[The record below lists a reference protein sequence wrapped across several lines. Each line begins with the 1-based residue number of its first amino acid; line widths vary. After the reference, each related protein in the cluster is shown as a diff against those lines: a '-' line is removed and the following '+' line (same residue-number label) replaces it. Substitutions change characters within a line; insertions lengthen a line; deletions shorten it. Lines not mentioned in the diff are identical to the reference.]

1 MASAIDA
8 LLAGIPP
15 FASMRAPALAQIAR
29 RSTEIDAPPR
39 TTLYQPGDACTGL
52 YVIVSGRVKLALQD
66 PANQEKVIDL
76 LGPGDFFGQSAV
88 FVDEPHLLAASTLGP
103 AKLVHIAKAAL
114 LSCIRRDREF
124 AYQMLIALNRRL
136 RELISELANAT
147 QLSGTERTIHFL
159 LGEVTDA
166 SADGAA
172 TVTLPAKKRV
182 IASRLDLTQ
191 EHFSRILH
199 DLASTRLIAV
209 DGAKVRIPSLRRLR
223 AYSE

>member
-1 MASAIDA
+1 MAPAIDT
-8 LLAGIPP
+8 LLAGIPL
-15 FASMRAPALAQIAR
+15 FASMRARALAQIAK

-39 TTLYQPGDACTGL
+39 TTLYQPGDPCTGL

-66 PANQEKVIDL
+66 RANEEKVIDL
-76 LGPGDFFGQSAV
+76 LGPGDCFGHSAV
-88 FVDEPHLLAASTLGP
+88 FVDEPHLLAAATLGQ
-103 AKLVHIAKAAL
+103 AKLVHIAKSGL

-124 AYQMLIALNRRL
+124 AYQMLIAFTWRL
-136 RELISELANAT
+136 RDLISELANAT

-159 LGEVTDA
+159 LGEVTDPG
-166 SADGAA
+166 ADGAA
-172 TVTLPAKKRV
+172 TVTLPAKKRI

-191 EHFSRILH
+191 EHFSRILR

-209 DGAKVRIPSLRRLR
+209 DGAKVKIPSLRRLR